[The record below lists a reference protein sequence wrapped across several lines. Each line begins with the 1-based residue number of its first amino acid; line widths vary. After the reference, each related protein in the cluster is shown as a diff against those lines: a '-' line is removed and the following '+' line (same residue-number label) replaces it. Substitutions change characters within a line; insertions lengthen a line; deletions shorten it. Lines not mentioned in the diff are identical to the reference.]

1 MKNLNKYISAL
12 IIISILASCKKD
24 YLDTAPTNATAPNV
38 VFETTA
44 SAALAVNGLAKLMTQ
59 QKIGSQGFNGEGT
72 IKMFYGNYAGN
83 HFGVNLPGWSSVI
96 NMEFYANPTSTY
108 TYYPWYHY
116 YAIIGNANTII
127 NRIDAASGSESE
139 RQYIKAQALTFRA
152 YAYTM
157 LAQIYGDRWSSSNN
171 GATKAV
177 VLRIDESTGDIPLST
192 LAQTYAL
199 IYSDLN
205 TAIGLFTS
213 SGKTRAANQ
222 FYLTDINVAYATYA
236 RAALNKQDYAT
247 AENYAN
253 KARQNFPLMTVAQY
267 KTGFNTSNSEWIWGS
282 YGATDE
288 TLYFYSFQAYIAY
301 NSTASTVTSTPRY
314 MSKDLYNKIPASDI
328 RKALFL
334 DPKNN
339 AYNATTGEG
348 SAALTAS
355 ARAQYPSM
363 AAAARSYPYMQFK
376 FSATDMPGV
385 GNLNH
390 FRSSEMLLIEAEA
403 KYYQNKP
410 ASEIQGL
417 LNTLTRTSL
426 RDPNYNSTANGTA
439 LLDEIKTYRAIE
451 LWGEGFDFF
460 DLKRWGDKIQRK
472 SFANGGNFV
481 NLLAVTIEPN
491 EVNNWKI
498 VIPNRESDYNNG
510 LNP

>member
-1 MKNLNKYISAL
+1 MKTLNIYISAL
-12 IIISILASCKKD
+12 IIVSIFASCKKE

-44 SAALAVNGLAKLMTQ
+44 NAALAVNGLAKLMTQ
-59 QKIGSQGFNGEGT
+59 QKISSQGFNGEGT
-72 IKMFYGNYAGN
+72 IKMWYGNYSGN
-83 HFGVNLPGWSSVI
+83 DFGVNLPGWSSVI
-96 NMEFYANPTSTY
+96 NMEYYANPISSY
-108 TYYPWYHY
+108 TYYPWFY
-116 YAIIGNANTII
+116 YYSIIGNANTII
-127 NRIDAASGSESE
+127 NRIDAASGPESE
-139 RQYIKAQALTFRA
+139 RQFIKAQALTFRA

-157 LAQIYGDRWSSSNN
+157 LAQLYGDRWSSSNN
-171 GATKAV
+171 GATSAV
-177 VLRIDESTGDIPLST
+177 VLRTDESTGDIPLST

-213 SGKTRAANQ
+213 SGKTRSASQ

-236 RAALNKQDYAT
+236 RAALNRQDYAT

-253 KARQNFPLMTVAQY
+253 KAKQNFPLMTVAQY

-288 TLYFYSFQAYIAY
+288 TLYFYSFHAYIAY
-301 NSTASTVTSTPRY
+301 NSTASTITSTPRY
-314 MSKDLYNKIPASDI
+314 MSKSLYNKIPATDI

-334 DPKNN
+334 DPKNLVFN
-339 AYNATTGEG
+339 TTTGEG

-355 ARAQYPSM
+355 AKAQYPTM

-390 FRSSEMLLIEAEA
+390 FRSSEMILIEAEA
-403 KYYQNKP
+403 KYFQNKP
-410 ASEIQGL
+410 AAEIQSL
-417 LNTLTRTSL
+417 LTALTRTTL
-426 RDPNYNSTANGTA
+426 RDPSYTSTATGAA
-439 LLDEIKTYRAIE
+439 LLEEIKTYRAIE

-460 DLKRWGDKIQRK
+460 DLKRWGTAIERK
-472 SFANGGNFV
+472 SYADGGNFV
-481 NLLAVTIEPN
+481 SPLNATIQPTDR
-491 EVNNWKI
+491 NNWKI
-498 VIPNRESDYNNG
+498 VIPARENDYNDAIQ
-510 LNP
+510 

>member
-1 MKNLNKYISAL
+1 MKALNKYISAI
-12 IIISILASCKKD
+12 IIISIFASCKKE
-24 YLDTAPTNATAPNV
+24 YLDTAPTNSTAPNI

-72 IKMFYGNYAGN
+72 IKMYYGNYAGN
-83 HFGVNLPGWSSVI
+83 HFGVNLPSFAIPI

-108 TYYPWYHY
+108 GYYPWYYY

-127 NRIDAASGSESE
+127 GRIDGASGPESD

-157 LAQIYGDRWSSSNN
+157 LAQLYGDRWSSSNN
-171 GATKAV
+171 GTTKAV
-177 VLRIDESTGDIPLST
+177 VLRVDESTGDIPLST

-205 TAIGLFTS
+205 TAISLFTS
-213 SGKTRAANQ
+213 SGKARSATQ

-247 AENYAN
+247 AENFAN
-253 KARQNFPLMTVAQY
+253 KAKQSFPLMTVAQY

-288 TLYFYSFQAYIAY
+288 TLFFYSFQSYIAY
-301 NSTASTVTSTPRY
+301 NSTASTVTATPRY
-314 MSKDLYNKIPASDI
+314 MSKDLYNKIPATDI

-334 DPKNN
+334 DPKGL
-339 AYNATTGEG
+339 AFNATTGEG

-355 ARAQYPSM
+355 ARAQYPTM

-376 FSATDMPGV
+376 FSAIDLPGV

-390 FRSSEMLLIEAEA
+390 FRTSEMILIEAEA
-403 KYYQNKP
+403 KYFQNKP
-410 ASEIQGL
+410 ATEIQGL
-417 LNTLTRTSL
+417 LNSLTKTTL
-426 RDPNYNSTANGTA
+426 RDPSYNCTSTGTA
-439 LLDEIKTYRAIE
+439 LFEEIKTYRAIE

-460 DLKRWGDKIQRK
+460 DLKRWNEKIERK

-481 NLLAVTIEPN
+481 NILATTILPTDA
-491 EVNNWKI
+491 NNWKI
-498 VIPNRESDYNNG
+498 VIPNRESDYNAG

>member
-1 MKNLNKYISAL
+1 MKALNKYISAVV
-12 IIISILASCKKD
+12 IVSMLASCKKE
-24 YLDTAPTNATAPNV
+24 YLNTAPTNSTSPST
-38 VFETTA
+38 VFATTA

-59 QKIGSQGFNGEGT
+59 QKISSQGFNGEGT

-83 HFGVNLPGWSSVI
+83 HFGANLPSFAIPI

-108 TYYPWYHY
+108 GYYPWYY
-116 YAIIGNANTII
+116 YYSIIGNANTII
-127 NRIDAASGSESE
+127 NRIDAASGPESE

-157 LAQIYGDRWSSSNN
+157 LAQLYGNRWSDSNN
-171 GATKAV
+171 GATSAV

-192 LAQTYAL
+192 LKQTYDL

-205 TAIGLFTS
+205 TAINLFTA
-213 SGKTRAANQ
+213 SGKTRSATQ

-236 RAALNKQDYAT
+236 RAALNRQDYAA

-288 TLYFYSFQAYIAY
+288 TLFFYSFFAYIAY
-301 NSTASTVTSTPRY
+301 NSTGSTITSTPRY
-314 MSKDLYNKIPASDI
+314 MSKDLYNKIPANDI

-334 DPKNN
+334 DPKGL
-339 AYNATTGEG
+339 AYNTTTGEG
-348 SAALTAS
+348 SAALTA
-355 ARAQYPSM
+355 AAKAQYPAM
-363 AAAARSYPYMQFK
+363 QAAARSYPYMQFK

-390 FRSSEMLLIEAEA
+390 FRSSEMILIEAEA
-403 KYYQNKP
+403 KYFQNKP
-410 ASEIQGL
+410 AADIQAL
-417 LNTLTRTSL
+417 MNTLTKTSL
-426 RDPNYNSTANGTA
+426 RDPNYNCTATGTA
-439 LLDEIKTYRAIE
+439 LFDEIKTYRAIE

-460 DLKRWGDKIQRK
+460 DAKRWGDKIERK

-481 NLLAVTIEPN
+481 SILATTTLPADRN
-491 EVNNWKI
+491 GWKI
-498 VIPNRESDYNNG
+498 VVPSRETDYNG
-510 LNP
+510 AFNP